1 MIYRFGSFTLDLDR
15 GSLQGPGGDLKLR
28 HQAFRLLVV
37 LVEKAP
43 NILSHDQ
50 LLDLVWGKEHLSASS
65 LKQAISEVRQALGD
79 DSTQPTFV
87 ETIHRRGYRFIAPI
101 EVIDSPPSAS
111 KGPISPARLPLD
123 PAPRSRAP
131 FGIGILVLLVAAGA
145 VALWMQDRQ
154 ARANPV
160 RNSIAIMGFTVSPK
174 DPTLAWTSDYLGQT
188 LANEL
193 LADAT
198 MRVIPND
205 RAAEARRELLL
216 EPEERYAP
224 RVVEKIGRV
233 LGADY
238 IAGGSFRPGDDSKPA
253 RLDLTVADVLTGQT
267 ELTLHRTAPSG
278 DFVTLTAGLGAELRD
293 VLHPPIPSWGELPRS
308 TPQPISLNPE
318 VQRLFTIGIKRL
330 RLFDTLAAVD
340 VLNRAVHLDP
350 EAPLV
355 RWKLAQ
361 ALLTSGDQP
370 GAAEAAHGAKER
382 ADTLPREQQLAIEA
396 FALEANT
403 RWDDAT
409 TKYTVLNEFIPDTID
424 YPLRKAL
431 CLVKA
436 GRAAEALP
444 IFSALH
450 RLPAEIN
457 ADPRIALTEAKVLE
471 PLGQLE
477 DAETS
482 ASAAITQA
490 TDIGAAIVKASALR
504 ERAWVRMKLGRQD
517 EAIEDLRSSR
527 RLFATFGHRS
537 GEAGALSGLAAVNL
551 EMGRGNVARD
561 LFLEAETIFAAIGER
576 SGEATVLFNLAIIRA
591 NSDDL
596 EGSRQEFMRVLAI
609 KREINDVPGQAHVFD
624 ALAQIDGAL
633 GDLNAAEAWLTQ
645 AGDLA
650 RKTGDRLLEGRCI
663 RTRADF
669 NRKVGKIN
677 TARPDYEAALGIFH
691 EISNPLEEGRT
702 LEAMAAMETEGGR
715 TGDAIPLLEAAVER
729 YRAGSHLAGMASAL
743 RSLAEAHCKLGQ
755 IDKAQNNLEEALKQ
769 ARLLKSRKL
778 IEDVEADLESLST
791 MDQIPSA
798 DN

>member
-1 MIYRFGSFTLDLDR
+1 VIYRFGSFTLDLNR
-15 GSLQGPGGDLKLR
+15 GSLRGPGGEIKLR

-65 LKQAISEVRQALGD
+65 LKQAISEVRHALGD
-79 DSTQPTFV
+79 DPSNPTFI
-87 ETIHRRGYRFIAPI
+87 ETVHRRGYRFIAPI
-101 EVIDSPPSAS
+101 EVIDTSPSAP
-111 KGPISPARLPLD
+111 KGLTSPARPPLD

-131 FGIGILVLLVAAGA
+131 FGIGLLVLIVTAGA
-145 VALWMQDRQ
+145 VALWMQDHQ

-160 RNSIAIMGFTVSPK
+160 RNSIAIMGFAVSPK
-174 DPTLAWTSDYLGQT
+174 DPALAWTSDYLGQT

-205 RAAEARRELLL
+205 RTAEAHRELLL
-216 EPEERYAP
+216 EAEERYDP
-224 RVVEKIGRV
+224 QVVEKIGRV

-253 RLDLTVADVLTGQT
+253 RLDLTVANTLTGQT
-267 ELTLHRTAPSG
+267 ELTLHRMAPPG

-318 VQRLFTIGIKRL
+318 VQELFTIGIKRL

-340 VLNRAVHLDP
+340 VLQRAVHLDP

-361 ALLTSGDQP
+361 ALLTSGDQA
-370 GAAEAAHGAKER
+370 GAAEAADGAKER
-382 ADTLPREQQLAIEA
+382 ANTLPREQQLAIEA
-396 FALEANT
+396 FALEAGT

-409 TKYTVLNEFIPDTID
+409 AKYTVLNEFIPDTVD
-424 YPLRKAL
+424 YPLRKAM
-431 CLVKA
+431 CLVKG

-471 PLGQLE
+471 PLGRLE

-490 TDIGAAIVKASALR
+490 TNIGAAIVKASALR

-527 RLFATFGHRS
+527 RLFKTFGHRS

-551 EMGRGNVARD
+551 EMGHGNVARN
-561 LFLEAETIFAAIGER
+561 LYLEAETIFSEIGER

-591 NSDDL
+591 NSGDL
-596 EGSRQEFMRVLAI
+596 EGSRQEFLKVLDL
-609 KREINDVPGQAHVFD
+609 KREINDVPGQAHIFD
-624 ALAQIDGAL
+624 ALAQIDEAL
-633 GDLNAAEAWLTQ
+633 GDTEAARNWLTQ

-669 NRKVGKIN
+669 NRKVGK
-677 TARPDYEAALGIFH
+677 TDEAGPDYKASLAIFT
-691 EISNPLEEGRT
+691 EIGNPLEEGRT

-715 TGDAIPLLEAAVER
+715 IGNAVPLLESAVEC
-729 YRAGSHLAGMASAL
+729 YRAGSHLADMASAL
-743 RSLAEAHCKLGQ
+743 RSLAEAHTELGQ
-755 IDKAQNNLEEALKQ
+755 INTARNNLKEAQKQ
-769 ARLLKSRKL
+769 ARLLKNTKL
-778 IEDVEADLESLST
+778 VEAIEADLESLPT
-791 MDQIPSA
+791 MDQKPDA